1 MLELTDII
9 FLILVIAYLVLLAVL
24 YFYHLKHN
32 KQTKKM
38 SQQIADMRRLIEVN
52 QLGIEEI
59 RSSSIGMGKA
69 LGSLKNQ
76 INTEIEQL
84 NDKQNELALQDPES
98 KLYSRAAK
106 MVAKG
111 ASLDEIMQE
120 CEIPLAE
127 AQLVMSM
134 RGR

>member
-24 YFYHLKHN
+24 YFYHLKNN
-32 KQTKKM
+32 KQTEKM
-38 SQQIADMRRLIEVN
+38 YQQIADMRRLIEVN

-69 LGSLKNQ
+69 IGSLKNQ

-111 ASLDEIMQE
+111 ASLDEIMHE